1 MNEAAR
7 PKTEDEDQM
16 QLGTIKKPDL
26 SAALQTPERLRGYCA
41 QLEAGDILFFPET
54 PIDIPANDLAFLL
67 GHQQVGGAYHKNIA
81 YRPLEDRITGFDAW
95 DSASAERLRGI
106 MRRYSDDVI
115 GFLRSFLAPYQ
126 ARWKVD
132 YASYRPEEEEGRD
145 LSLRK
150 RNDLLH
156 TDAFPT
162 RPTRGDR
169 ILRFFNNIN
178 PQKTRNWITTETFD
192 VLIEK
197 MRTGKLNGGRVPLPS
212 SMTSSAAK
220 RGLASLGL
228 GALAPSLKRS
238 PYDEFMMRFHNYLKE
253 NSEFQKNCPK
263 QHWEFPPGSS
273 WMVYTDMVS
282 HAVLSGQF
290 ALEQTL
296 IVSRE
301 VMVVP
306 EKSPY
311 GVLSRIAVSQR

>member
-1 MNEAAR
+1 
-7 PKTEDEDQM
+7 M
-16 QLGTIKKPDL
+16 QLVTISRNEL
-26 SAALQTPERLRGYCA
+26 SESLRQPGRLRDYCA
-41 QLEAGDILFFPET
+41 KLEAGDIIFFPET
-54 PIDIPANDLAFLL
+54 PIAILATDLEFLI

-81 YRPLEDRITGFDAW
+81 YRPLEDRITGFDAQ
-95 DSASAERLRGI
+95 DAKMADRLRGI
-106 MRRYSDDVI
+106 MRRYSDDVVE
-115 GFLRSFLAPYQ
+115 FLRGFLAPYQ
-126 ARWKVD
+126 ARWRVD
-132 YASYRPEEEEGRD
+132 YASYRPEEEQGRD

-162 RPTRGDR
+162 RPTNGDR

-178 PQKTRNWITTETFD
+178 PQRTRNWITTDTFD
-192 VLIEK
+192 VLVEK
-197 MRTGKLNGGRVPLPS
+197 MRTGKLNEGSSVPLPS
-212 SMTSSAAK
+212 SMQMSGAK
-220 RGLASLGL
+220 RALAGIGL

-253 NSEFQKNCPK
+253 NSSFQQNCPK

-296 IVSRE
+296 IISRQ
-301 VMVVP
+301 VMVTP

-311 GVLSRIAVSQR
+311 GVLSKFAAAR

>member
-1 MNEAAR
+1 
-7 PKTEDEDQM
+7 M
-16 QLGTIKKPDL
+16 QLVTVSRNELVDSLKQPV
-26 SAALQTPERLRGYCA
+26 RLRDYCA
-41 QLEAGDILFFPET
+41 KLEAGDIVFFPET
-54 PIDIPANDLAFLL
+54 PISIPSSDLEFLI
-67 GHQQVGGAYHKNIA
+67 GHQQVGGTYHKNIA
-81 YRPLEDRITGFDAW
+81 YRPLEDRITGFDAQ
-95 DSASAERLRGI
+95 DANIADRLRAI

-115 GFLRSFLAPYQ
+115 NFLRSFLAPYQ
-126 ARWKVD
+126 ARWRVD

-145 LSLRK
+145 LTLRK

-162 RPTRGDR
+162 RPTHGDR

-178 PQKTRNWITTETFD
+178 PQRTRNWITTDTFD
-192 VLIEK
+192 VLVEN
-197 MRTGKLNGGRVPLPS
+197 MRAGKLNGSSSVPLPS
-212 SMTSSAAK
+212 SMQMSGAK
-220 RGLASLGL
+220 RALAAVGF

-253 NSEFQKNCPK
+253 NSSFQQNCPK

-290 ALEQTL
+290 ALEQTV
-296 IVSRE
+296 IVSRQ
-301 VMVVP
+301 VMVTP

-311 GVLSRIAVSQR
+311 GVLAKFVAVK

>member
-1 MNEAAR
+1 
-7 PKTEDEDQM
+7 M
-16 QLGTIKKPDL
+16 QLVTISRNELNESLKQP
-26 SAALQTPERLRGYCA
+26 ARLRDYCEK
-41 QLEAGDILFFPET
+41 LEAGDIIFFPET
-54 PIDIPANDLAFLL
+54 PILLPSSDLEFLI

-81 YRPLEDRITGFDAW
+81 YRPLEDRITGFDAQ
-95 DSASAERLRGI
+95 DAKIADRLRGI

-115 GFLRSFLAPYQ
+115 EFLRGFLAPYQ
-126 ARWKVD
+126 ARWRVD

-145 LSLRK
+145 LPLRK

-162 RPTRGDR
+162 RPTHGDR

-178 PQKTRNWITTETFD
+178 PHRTRNWITTETFD
-192 VLIEK
+192 VLVEK
-197 MRTGKLNGGRVPLPS
+197 MRAGKLNGSSSVPLPS
-212 SMTSSAAK
+212 SMQMSGAK
-220 RGLASLGL
+220 R
-228 GALAPSLKRS
+228 ALAGIGFGAFAPSFKRS

-253 NSEFQKNCPK
+253 NSSFQQNCPK
-263 QHWEFPPGSS
+263 QQWEFPPGSS

-296 IVSRE
+296 IISRQ
-301 VMVVP
+301 VMVTP

-311 GVLSRIAVSQR
+311 GVLSQFAK

>member
-1 MNEAAR
+1 
-7 PKTEDEDQM
+7 M
-16 QLGTIKKPDL
+16 QLVSIGLSDL
-26 SAALQTPERLRGYCA
+26 RTAIQAPERLRSYCS
-41 QLEAGDILFFPET
+41 QLEAGDILFFPQT
-54 PIDIPANDLAFLL
+54 PIDIPAEDLAFLL
-67 GHQQVGGAYHKNIA
+67 GHQQVDGAYHKNIA
-81 YRPLEDRITGFDAW
+81 YRPLEDRITGFDAQ
-95 DSASAERLRGI
+95 DPAISERLRGI
-106 MRRYSDDVI
+106 MRRYSNDVI
-115 GFLRSFLAPYQ
+115 GFLRGFLSPYGAQ
-126 ARWKVD
+126 WKVD

-178 PQKTRNWITTETFD
+178 PEKTRNWITTETFD
-192 VLIEK
+192 MLVDK
-197 MRTGKLNGGRVPLPS
+197 MRAGKLNGGQVELPS
-212 SMTSSAAK
+212 SMTSSSAK
-220 RGLASLGL
+220 RALARLGL
-228 GALAPSLKRS
+228 GALVPSLKRS

-263 QHWEFPPGSS
+263 QHWEFPPRSS

-290 ALEQTL
+290 ALEQTV

-301 VMVVP
+301 VMVEP
-306 EKSPY
+306 ERSPY
-311 GVLSRIAVSQR
+311 GVLSKLTTSH

>member
-1 MNEAAR
+1 
-7 PKTEDEDQM
+7 M
-16 QLGTIKKPDL
+16 QLVTIPSADL
-26 SAALQTPERLRGYCA
+26 AQALENPSRLRSYCA

-54 PIDIPANDLAFLL
+54 PILVPGGDLAFLL

-81 YRPLEDRITGFDAW
+81 YRPLEDRITGFEAADPKIS
-95 DSASAERLRGI
+95 DRLRGV
-106 MRRYSDDVI
+106 MQHYSKDVI
-115 GFLRSFLAPYQ
+115 GFLERFLGPYQ
-126 ARWKVD
+126 AHWKVD

-145 LSLRK
+145 LALRK

-162 RPTRGDR
+162 RPTQGDR

-192 VLIEK
+192 VLIDK
-197 MRTGKLNGGRVPLPS
+197 MRAGKLNGGSSVPLPS
-212 SMTSSAAK
+212 SMDVSRVKGA
-220 RGLASLGL
+220 LARLGF
-228 GALAPSLKRS
+228 GRLAPSLKRS

-253 NSEFQKNCPK
+253 NSSFQQDCPK
-263 QHWEFPPGSS
+263 QRWEFPPGSS

-296 IVSRE
+296 IASRQA
-301 VMVVP
+301 MVAP

-311 GVLSRIAVSQR
+311 EVLSRVAGSR

>member
-1 MNEAAR
+1 
-7 PKTEDEDQM
+7 M
-16 QLGTIKKPDL
+16 QLVTITGSDL
-26 SAALQTPERLRGYCA
+26 ERNLQQPGRLRDYCVR
-41 QLEAGDILFFPET
+41 LEAGDIIFFPET
-54 PIDIPANDLAFLL
+54 PVHISSGNLEFLI

-81 YRPLEDRITGFDAW
+81 YRPLEDRITGFDAQ
-95 DSASAERLRGI
+95 DSTSADRLRGI

-115 GFLRSFLAPYQ
+115 GFLRSFLAPYR

-145 LSLRK
+145 LALRK

-169 ILRFFNNIN
+169 ILRFFSNIN
-178 PQKTRNWITTETFD
+178 PQRTRNWITTDTFD
-192 VLIEK
+192 VLVEK
-197 MRTGKLNGGRVPLPS
+197 MNAGKLNGGSSIPLPS
-212 SMTSSAAK
+212 SMEGSVTK
-220 RGLASLGL
+220 RVLANLGL

-253 NSEFQKNCPK
+253 NSSFQQNCPK

-301 VMVVP
+301 VMVTP
-306 EKSPY
+306 EKSPF
-311 GVLSRIAVSQR
+311 GVLARLGRART

>member
-1 MNEAAR
+1 
-7 PKTEDEDQM
+7 M
-16 QLGTIKKPDL
+16 QLVTIGKSDL
-26 SAALQTPERLRGYCA
+26 VTALQIPERLRSYCA
-41 QLEAGDILFFPET
+41 QLEAGDILFFPDT
-54 PIDIPANDLAFLL
+54 PIDISADDLAFLL

-81 YRPLEDRITGFDAW
+81 YRPLEDRITGFDSK
-95 DSASAERLRGI
+95 DSATSERLRGI
-106 MRRYSDDVI
+106 MRRYSGDVI
-115 GFLRSFLAPYQ
+115 GFLGGFLGPYG

-132 YASYRPEEEEGRD
+132 YASYRPEEEQGRD

-162 RPTRGDR
+162 RPTHGDR

-192 VLIEK
+192 ALVEQ
-197 MRTGKLNGGRVPLPS
+197 MRTGKLNGGRVRLPS
-212 SMTSSAAK
+212 SMTPSATK
-220 RGLASLGL
+220 RALTTLGL

-238 PYDEFMMRFHNYLKE
+238 PYDEFMMRFHNCLKE
-253 NSEFQKNCPK
+253 NAAFQKNCPK

-301 VMVVP
+301 VMVEP
-306 EKSPY
+306 KKSPY
-311 GVLSRIAVSQR
+311 GVLARLATSAAR

>member
-1 MNEAAR
+1 
-7 PKTEDEDQM
+7 M
-16 QLGTIKKPDL
+16 QLVTISRPELEQALKSPD
-26 SAALQTPERLRGYCA
+26 RLRTFCA
-41 QLEAGDILFFPET
+41 QLEAGDIIFFPET
-54 PIDIPANDLAFLL
+54 PIHIPADDLAFLL

-81 YRPLEDRITGFDAW
+81 YRPLADRITGFDAQAPANA
-95 DSASAERLRGI
+95 DRLRGI
-106 MRRYSDDVI
+106 MRRYSHDVI
-115 GFLRSFLAPYQ
+115 EFLREFLGPYKS
-126 ARWKVD
+126 RWKVD

-145 LSLRK
+145 LTLRK

-162 RPTRGDR
+162 RPTHGDR

-192 VLIEK
+192 VLVEK
-197 MRTGKLNGGRVPLPS
+197 MRAGKLNDGSAVPLPS
-212 SMTSSAAK
+212 SMNMPGMK
-220 RGLASLGL
+220 RALAGVGL

-253 NSEFQKNCPK
+253 NSDFQQTCPK
-263 QHWEFPPGSS
+263 QHWEFPSGAS

-301 VMVVP
+301 AMMVP

-311 GVLSRIAVSQR
+311 GVLARLAAASRS

>member
-1 MNEAAR
+1 
-7 PKTEDEDQM
+7 M
-16 QLGTIKKPDL
+16 QLVTITRPEL
-26 SAALQTPERLRGYCA
+26 TQSLQNPEQLRRYCA
-41 QLEAGDILFFPET
+41 QLEAGDIIFFPET
-54 PIDIPANDLAFLL
+54 PIHIPPDDLNLLL

-81 YRPLEDRITGFDAW
+81 YRPSENRITGFDAK
-95 DSASAERLRGI
+95 DPSGAERLRGI
-106 MRRYSDDVI
+106 MRQYSHDVI
-115 GFLRSFLAPYQ
+115 EFLRRFLAPYQ

-145 LSLRK
+145 LALRK

-162 RPTRGDR
+162 RPTHGNR

-192 VLIEK
+192 ELVEK
-197 MRTGKLNGGRVPLPS
+197 MRTGKLNGQTAVPFPS
-212 SMTSSAAK
+212 SMQMPGLK
-220 RGLASLGL
+220 RALASGF
-228 GALAPSLKRS
+228 GALIPSLKRS
-238 PYDEFMMRFHNYLKE
+238 PYDDFMMRFHNYLKE
-253 NSEFQKNCPK
+253 NVSFQQNCPK

-301 VMVVP
+301 AMVVP

-311 GVLSRIAVSQR
+311 GVLAKLAGAR

>member
-1 MNEAAR
+1 
-7 PKTEDEDQM
+7 M
-16 QLGTIKKPDL
+16 QLVSISHELADSLKQ
-26 SAALQTPERLRGYCA
+26 SARLREYCA
-41 QLEAGDILFFPET
+41 KLEAGDILFFPET
-54 PIDIPANDLAFLL
+54 PIAIPSSDLEFLI
-67 GHQQVGGAYHKNIA
+67 GHQEVGGAYHKNIA
-81 YRPLEDRITGFDAW
+81 YRPLEDRITGFDAQ
-95 DSASAERLRGI
+95 DPKIADRLRGI

-115 GFLRSFLAPYQ
+115 DFLRGFLAPYQ
-126 ARWKVD
+126 ARWRVD
-132 YASYRPEEEEGRD
+132 YASYRPEEEDGRD

-162 RPTRGDR
+162 RPTHGDR

-178 PQKTRNWITTETFD
+178 PQRTRNWITTETFD
-192 VLIEK
+192 VLVEK
-197 MRTGKLNGGRVPLPS
+197 MRAGKLNGGSSVPLPS
-212 SMTSSAAK
+212 SMQMSGAK
-220 RGLASLGL
+220 RALAGIGL

-253 NSEFQKNCPK
+253 NSSFQQNCPK

-296 IVSRE
+296 IISRQ
-301 VMVVP
+301 VMVTP
-306 EKSPY
+306 EMSPY
-311 GVLSRIAVSQR
+311 GVLSKFATR

>member
-1 MNEAAR
+1 MQIVSIAR
-7 PKTEDEDQM
+7 PELEQ
-16 QLGTIKKPDL
+16 
-26 SAALQTPERLRGYCA
+26 ALRAPERLREYCGK
-41 QLEAGDILFFPET
+41 LEAGDILFFPET
-54 PIDIPANDLAFLL
+54 PISITSDALGFLL

-81 YRPLEDRITGFDAW
+81 YRPLEDRITGFDAQNGP
-95 DSASAERLRGI
+95 AAERLRGI
-106 MRRYSDDVI
+106 MRRYSSDVVA
-115 GFLRSFLAPYQ
+115 FLREFLGPYQ

-132 YASYRPEEEEGRD
+132 YASYRPEEEQTRD
-145 LSLRK
+145 LALRK

-162 RPTRGDR
+162 RPTHGDR

-178 PQKTRNWITTETFD
+178 PSRTRNWITTDTFD
-192 VLIEK
+192 VLVNK
-197 MRTGKLNGGRVPLPS
+197 MNEGKLDGGRVPLPS
-212 SMTSSAAK
+212 SLQPSSIK
-220 RGLASLGL
+220 QTLAGL
-228 GALAPSLKRS
+228 GFGRLAPSLKRS

-253 NSEFQKNCPK
+253 NSSFQENCPK

-296 IVSRE
+296 IVSKDA
-301 VMVVP
+301 MVRP

-311 GVLSRIAVSQR
+311 GVLSRMATAV

>member
-1 MNEAAR
+1 
-7 PKTEDEDQM
+7 M
-16 QLGTIKKPDL
+16 QLVTINRRDL
-26 SAALQTPERLRGYCA
+26 AQEIPQPARLREYCA
-41 QLEAGDILFFPET
+41 RLEAGDILFFPET
-54 PIDIPANDLAFLL
+54 PISIPADDLDFLI

-81 YRPLEDRITGFDAW
+81 YRPLEDRITGFDAQ
-95 DSASAERLRGI
+95 DAKSADRLRSI

-115 GFLRSFLAPYQ
+115 GFLRSFLGPYQ

-132 YASYRPEEEEGRD
+132 YASYRPEEEENRG
-145 LSLRK
+145 LALRK

-162 RPTRGDR
+162 RPTHGDR

-178 PQKTRNWITTETFD
+178 PKRTRNWITTETFD
-192 VLIEK
+192 VLVEK
-197 MRTGKLNGGRVPLPS
+197 MSAGKLNGGGSIPLPT
-212 SMTSSAAK
+212 SMEGSAAK
-220 RGLASLGL
+220 RMLANLGL

-253 NSEFQKNCPK
+253 NSSFQQNCPK

-296 IVSRE
+296 IISRQ
-301 VMVVP
+301 VMVTP

-311 GVLSRIAVSQR
+311 GVLAKLTKTAQ

>member
-1 MNEAAR
+1 
-7 PKTEDEDQM
+7 M
-16 QLGTIKKPDL
+16 QLVTITRPEL
-26 SAALQTPERLRGYCA
+26 TQALQNPEQLRHYCA
-41 QLEAGDILFFPET
+41 QLEAGDIIFFPET
-54 PIDIPANDLAFLL
+54 PIQIAPDDLSFLL

-81 YRPLEDRITGFDAW
+81 YRPLEDRITGFDAK
-95 DSASAERLRGI
+95 DPSGAERLRGI
-106 MRRYSDDVI
+106 MRQYSHDVLE
-115 GFLRSFLAPYQ
+115 FLRRFLAPYQ

-145 LSLRK
+145 LALRK

-162 RPTRGDR
+162 RPTHGDR

-192 VLIEK
+192 VLVEK
-197 MRTGKLNGGRVPLPS
+197 MRNGRLDGQSAVPLPS
-212 SMTSSAAK
+212 SMQMPGMK
-220 RGLASLGL
+220 RALAGLGL
-228 GALAPSLKRS
+228 GALAPTLKRS

-253 NSEFQKNCPK
+253 NASFQQNCPK

-301 VMVVP
+301 AMVVP
-306 EKSPY
+306 GKSPY
-311 GVLSRIAVSQR
+311 GVLSKLTTAG

>member
-1 MNEAAR
+1 
-7 PKTEDEDQM
+7 M
-16 QLGTIKKPDL
+16 QLVTISRNEL
-26 SAALQTPERLRGYCA
+26 SESLKQSARLRDYCA
-41 QLEAGDILFFPET
+41 KLETGDIIFFPET
-54 PIDIPANDLAFLL
+54 PISLPSSDLEFLI
-67 GHQQVGGAYHKNIA
+67 GHQQVGGTYHKNIA
-81 YRPLEDRITGFDAW
+81 YRPLEDRITGFDAQ
-95 DSASAERLRGI
+95 DPKIAERLRGI

-115 GFLRSFLAPYQ
+115 DFLRSFLVPYQ
-126 ARWKVD
+126 ARWRVD

-162 RPTRGDR
+162 RPTNGDR

-178 PQKTRNWITTETFD
+178 PQRTRNWITTDTFD
-192 VLIEK
+192 VLVEK
-197 MRTGKLNGGRVPLPS
+197 MRAGKLNGGSSVPLPS
-212 SMTSSAAK
+212 SMQMSGAK
-220 RGLASLGL
+220 RALAGIGFGS
-228 GALAPSLKRS
+228 LAPSLKRS

-253 NSEFQKNCPK
+253 NSSFQQNCPK

-296 IVSRE
+296 IISRQ
-301 VMVVP
+301 VMVTP

-311 GVLSRIAVSQR
+311 GVLSKFANAR

>member
-1 MNEAAR
+1 
-7 PKTEDEDQM
+7 M
-16 QLGTIKKPDL
+16 QLITIFPADL
-26 SAALQTPERLRGYCA
+26 AQALENPSRLRSYCA

-54 PIDIPANDLAFLL
+54 PILIPSGDLAFLL

-81 YRPLEDRITGFDAW
+81 YRPLENRITGFGAM
-95 DSASAERLRGI
+95 DSTISDRLRGI
-106 MRRYSDDVI
+106 MQRYSKDVI
-115 GFLRSFLAPYQ
+115 GFLQKFLGPYQ
-126 ARWKVD
+126 AHWKVD
-132 YASYRPEEEEGRD
+132 YASYRPEEEQGRD
-145 LSLRK
+145 LALRK

-162 RPTRGDR
+162 RPTHGDR

-192 VLIEK
+192 VLIDK
-197 MRTGKLNGGRVPLPS
+197 MRVGKLNGGSSVPLPS
-212 SMTSSAAK
+212 SMDVSPVK
-220 RGLASLGL
+220 RALASLGF

-253 NSEFQKNCPK
+253 NSSFQQNCPK
-263 QHWEFPPGSS
+263 QRWEFPAGSS

-296 IVSRE
+296 IVSHQA
-301 VMVVP
+301 MVAP
-306 EKSPY
+306 EKSPH
-311 GVLSRIAVSQR
+311 GILSRLAASRR